1 MRIRPISQKELS
13 KDGVTY
19 TARCVDEHTVLTNDP
34 TDEFNEDVLRK
45 DRPKEKIYTFD
56 YVFGEEST
64 QEQVFEATTKNLIDS
79 VLQGFN
85 ATVFAYG
92 LSITK
97 EQAYNLT
104 YFRCYWSG
112 ENAYN
117 GRNRVAKRNNAFDIT
132 RAIQ

>member
-92 LSITK
+92 LSIKK
-97 EQAYNLT
+97 EQVYNLT
-104 YFRCYWSG
+104 
-112 ENAYN
+112 
-117 GRNRVAKRNNAFDIT
+117 
-132 RAIQ
+132 